1 MLDQLSEITL
11 SESST
16 FETQRL
22 PPRLQTTEKK
32 GSGRFTFLKSESE
45 DKQTQAQNN
54 RDRIKQQLRGRIQVI
69 IKKPLND
76 EKDLQEELQE
86 LGHKLDVEI
95 NEFDSEYIC
104 PNLKKFEE
112 EYEMME
118 ILGEG
123 CLGLVKRIVHKQ
135 SQIEY
140 AVKIVQTQDDEIIR
154 NMILEFKSMF
164 KLQHENIVKVH
175 KLYVDFNNGFQSESK
190 AYVVMELIKGKEMF
204 EVINELGHYSE
215 SDAKELFKQLLSAI
229 EYMHRNGICHRDLK
243 PNNILCVENKNQI
256 KVTDF
261 NVSKFSD
268 AYKEFGDLKDRE
280 KIEMWTYTGTVAFSA
295 PEIFSGEGY
304 NQMVDMWSAGCILYS
319 MLSGQLPFLS
329 DYLNDLIEKIKE
341 ATIEFPNDLFEQ
353 VSEEAKDLI
362 IQLLQ
367 KDWAFRP
374 HPDAALKHQWF
385 QILDDDQVRKKSLRK
400 LAIRKNMPR
409 LSSKYS
415 KNSHKQR
422 NILLKSSQTITI
434 KNNRSVDSKCDVQQ
448 TDLANSFLKIP
459 TKKSIFF
466 STNLGESQGINQ
478 NSPQDQ
484 EQSPSFIDQ
493 ANSSKLSEDIGDFDQ
508 SVPDRFINFNKPYN
522 VDDEVQE

>member
-1 MLDQLSEITL
+1 MLDQLSQITL

-54 RDRIKQQLRGRIQVI
+54 RDRIKQQLRGRIQLI
-69 IKKPLND
+69 IKKPLDD

-86 LGHKLDVEI
+86 LGRKLDVEI

-104 PNLKKFEE
+104 PNLKKFDE

-215 SDAKELFKQLLSAI
+215 SDAKELFQQLLSAI

-243 PNNILCVENKNQI
+243 PNNILCVEK
-256 KVTDF
+256 
-261 NVSKFSD
+261 
-268 AYKEFGDLKDRE
+268 FGDLKDRE

-329 DYLNDLIEKIKE
+329 DYLNDLIEKIKD
-341 ATIEFPNDLFEQ
+341 AAIEFPNELFEQ
-353 VSEEAKDLI
+353 VSKEAKDLI

-385 QILDDDQVRKKSLRK
+385 QSVDDDQVRKKSLRK

-422 NILLKSSQTITI
+422 NILLRSSQTITI

-448 TDLANSFLKIP
+448 TDLTNSFLKIP

-466 STNLGESQGINQ
+466 STNLGETQGINQ
-478 NSPQDQ
+478 CSSHDQ
-484 EQSPSFIDQ
+484 EQSPSFAEQ
-493 ANSSKLSEDIGDFDQ
+493 PNSSKLSEDIGEFDQ
-508 SVPDRFINFNKPYN
+508 YAFDRFINFNKPYN

>member
-1 MLDQLSEITL
+1 MLDQLSQITL
-11 SESST
+11 NESST

-32 GSGRFTFLKSESE
+32 GSGRFTFLKSESD

-54 RDRIKQQLRGRIQVI
+54 RDRIKQQLRGRIQLI

-76 EKDLQEELQE
+76 EKDLYEELQE
-86 LGHKLDVEI
+86 LGRKLDVEI

-104 PNLKKFEE
+104 PNLKKFDED
-112 EYEMME
+112 YEMME

-175 KLYVDFNNGFQSESK
+175 KLYIDFNDGFQSESK
-190 AYVVMELIKGKEMF
+190 AHVVMELIKGKEMF

-261 NVSKFSD
+261 NVN
-268 AYKEFGDLKDRE
+268 LKDRE

-341 ATIEFPNDLFEQ
+341 AAIEFPNDLFEQ

-367 KDWAFRP
+367 KDWTFRP

-385 QILDDDQVRKKSLRK
+385 QIVDDDQVRKKSLRK

-422 NILLKSSQTITI
+422 NILLGSSQTITI
-434 KNNRSVDSKCDVQQ
+434 KNNRSVDSKCDLQQ
-448 TDLANSFLKIP
+448 ADSSNSFLKIP

-466 STNLGESQGINQ
+466 STNPGENKGVNQ
-478 NSPQDQ
+478 NSSHNQEESPDQ
-484 EQSPSFIDQ
+484 P
-493 ANSSKLSEDIGDFDQ
+493 NSSNLSDDIGEFDQ
-508 SVPDRFINFNKPYN
+508 CTIHRFVNFQKQYN
-522 VDDEVQE
+522 VDDEVQEEIK